1 MLSIFKTIND
11 KTVQHDKLEK
21 GVWINLANPT
31 DDEINKVSKETGIQY
46 DFLKYSLDDE
56 ERPRVEIDEGQILI
70 IINVPIFI
78 SNEAF
83 YDTIPLG
90 IILTDDYFV
99 TVCLENLTI
108 LEDFYNNGKIKG
120 MATFKK
126 TRFLFLILYKVATLY
141 LRYLRVINRKSEDIE
156 LELHKSMK
164 NKELISLLNLEKSLV
179 YFSTSLR
186 SNQIVMEKLL
196 KSNSI
201 EKYNED
207 KDLLEDVLIE
217 NQQAIDMANIY
228 ANILSGTM
236 DAFASIRSNNLN
248 IVLKFLATITII
260 LALPTMVASFFG
272 MNVALPFQNSS
283 YGFLIVLIISI
294 FLSVVGTL
302 FLVKKKMF

>member
-1 MLSIFKTIND
+1 
-11 KTVQHDKLEK
+11 LEK

-236 DAFASIRSNNLN
+236 DAFASIISNNLN

>member
-1 MLSIFKTIND
+1 MLSIFKTISER
-11 KTVQHDKLEK
+11 TAPHDKLEK

-31 DDEINKVSKETGIQY
+31 DDEINKVSQETGIQY

-90 IILTDDYFV
+90 IILTDDFFV

-236 DAFASIRSNNLN
+236 DAFASIISNNLN
-248 IVLKFLATITII
+248 MVMKFLAMITII

-272 MNVALPFQNSS
+272 MNVALPFQSSS
-283 YGFLIVLIISI
+283 YGFLIVVIISI

>member
-236 DAFASIRSNNLN
+236 DAFASIISNNLN

>member
-11 KTVQHDKLEK
+11 KAVQHDKLEK

-236 DAFASIRSNNLN
+236 DAFASIISNNLN